1 MMARSNG
8 WAKSLENCAID
19 TAPHA
24 ESAHIPCCV
33 RRLAGHAAC
42 HGRVGDGGAVISDW
56 KRDSPLRMD
65 RHLPARIWR
74 NVAMLIA
81 LSLTVSAC
89 ANRPEIASV
98 QNFYT
103 EGVPHT
109 DRRGRLLQDY
119 DPARSFLPLAIYHA
133 LAGDHHGK
141 HYDPAVLSAAGFNA
155 AHLWERQSPEEFA
168 ARAGAAGLQVIVH
181 WPKAHSVKALSDD
194 PALLAWYLDEE
205 PSFLYPAGEIEKRFA
220 KFRRDR
226 EAIRRIDPATPILV
240 LDGPPTKTNRVRWD
254 RWNRAGDITSHF
266 NYPVTVER
274 LRDYGP
280 VERVAETTAIARRLV
295 GQGRPVWMTLQAFGG
310 PARGWRHPS
319 PKTLRAMAYAAITHG
334 ATGLIYFAYDS
345 FVTRDDGILGISP
358 SPERDYRV
366 AADYNGDGKPPLV
379 VSDDD
384 LQWSRTLF
392 RAVTDLNA
400 EMDQLREAILSPTS
414 AIDYSVQSVD
424 SSTRSGIVRSLLKE
438 SDSGYTVITVNVDPD
453 PVTVNFQ
460 FPHRIAAVTP
470 LFGSAEPVRVG
481 PQGWTGRYAGEA
493 VGVYRITF
501 AP

>member
-1 MMARSNG
+1 MPARVG
-8 WAKSLENCAID
+8 WKLVVLL
-19 TAPHA
+19 T
-24 ESAHIPCCV
+24 
-33 RRLAGHAAC
+33 LAGTMAAC
-42 HGRVGDGGAVISDW
+42 T
-56 KRDSPLRMD
+56 D
-65 RHLPARIWR
+65 RPDIG
-74 NVAMLIA
+74 
-81 LSLTVSAC
+81 
-89 ANRPEIASV
+89 SV
-98 QNFYT
+98 QNFYND
-103 EGVPHT
+103 GVPHT
-109 DRRGRLLQDY
+109 DRRGRLLKKY

-141 HYDPAVLSAAGFNA
+141 RYDLAVLSAAGFNA
-155 AHLWERQSPEEFA
+155 AHLWERQKPEDFA

-181 WPKAHSVKALSDD
+181 WPKADSVKALSDD

-205 PSFLYPAGEIEKRFA
+205 PSFLYPAGETAQRFA

-226 EAIRRIDPATPILV
+226 EAIRRFDPATPILV

-254 RWNRAGDITSHF
+254 RWNRAGNITSHF

-319 PKTLRAMAYAAITHG
+319 PETLRAMAYAAITHG

-358 SPERDYRV
+358 APERDYRV
-366 AADYNGDGKPPLV
+366 TADYNADGKAPLV
-379 VSDDD
+379 VSDGD
-384 LQWSRTLF
+384 LRWSRSLF
-392 RAVTDLNA
+392 HTVAALNA
-400 EMDQLREAILSPTS
+400 EMRQLREAILSPTS
-414 AIDYSVQSVD
+414 AIDYSVQPVGAF
-424 SSTRSGIVRSLLKE
+424 TRSGTLRSLLKKSE
-438 SDSGYTVITVNVDPD
+438 SGYILITVNVGPD
-453 PVTVNFQ
+453 PAMVKFQ
-460 FPHRIAAVTP
+460 FPHKIAAVTP
-470 LFGSAEPVRVG
+470 LFGAAEPVRVG
-481 PQGWTGRYAGEA
+481 AQGWTGRYAGEA